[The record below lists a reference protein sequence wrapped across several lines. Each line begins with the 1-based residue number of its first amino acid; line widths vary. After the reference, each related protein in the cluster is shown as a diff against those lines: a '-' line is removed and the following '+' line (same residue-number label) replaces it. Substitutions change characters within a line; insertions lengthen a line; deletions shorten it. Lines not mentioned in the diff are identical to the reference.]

1 MSVPL
6 PSIRVFLSRNEKS
19 EWFFLELTLDH
30 NFSDDLASVVK
41 RRRVLAARA
50 AAEREER
57 EQLDRERRA
66 ALAQEYAQERALSAV
81 LRMHDMRSA
90 EARCA
95 LRCHPIGYDRY
106 YRRIWYFRCAP
117 DCLFVESNW
126 AASQT
131 HYPIASIS
139 GACKSKLSMF
149 VYRQRV
155 RVGKPSFLQFV
166 CKLKCLRST

>member
-1 MSVPL
+1 MFFL
-6 PSIRVFLSRNEKS
+6 PRNEKS